1 MDVIEWILQEGA
13 KRLLD
18 RCLQAENTR
27 AALRLFIDFAL
38 ENRNFIQH
46 LINSRQREQMENII
60 YKNFRGY
67 LENLYQHTA
76 VDASMSYRDLSIA
89 LDFFTYGTGGVLI
102 ESSRN
107 GRTDPEVLTDQL
119 YRLLSGQMVQMPLE

>member
-1 MDVIEWILQEGA
+1 
-13 KRLLD
+13 
-18 RCLQAENTR
+18 
-27 AALRLFIDFAL
+27 
-38 ENRNFIQH
+38 
-46 LINSRQREQMENII
+46 MENII

-76 VDASMSYRDLSIA
+76 VDAPMSYRDLSIA